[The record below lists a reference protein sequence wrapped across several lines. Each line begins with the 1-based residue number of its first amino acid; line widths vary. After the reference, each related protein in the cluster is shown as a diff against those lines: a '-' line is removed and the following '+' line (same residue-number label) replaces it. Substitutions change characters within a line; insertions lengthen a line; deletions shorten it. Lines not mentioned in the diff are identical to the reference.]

1 MINKI
6 NHNILILT
14 FVGLCTLKAITDKKK
29 IKNFYSVLQVEKK
42 DTVLVNTLN
51 RFNVFRKN
59 RIYIITNLIEL
70 KKNST
75 LIINEGCI
83 IKFVKNSG
91 IIIRSG
97 SNFKMNS
104 TKKKPIILTTFND
117 NYKNLNNIWKLDMHI
132 SNSLNLNFIQ
142 IKGGIVNFYFEEYGK
157 KNLFSFLSKKKEF
170 DSEIEL
176 YLTNCLIENSHF
188 LLKNENSNDKKI
200 NFNFVETRI
209 IFSEFLLNN
218 YKVSFTNA
226 IKNQKDYCLE
236 LYFSNCYLKSSKF
249 KSDKII
255 LENTLNILSTFL
267 SNDIIINNTISQNII
282 IPIISNVMLDNVK
295 LINPELDKN
304 ILMLESRKVKTNNIY
319 MKSKG
324 ITFDETLNI
333 DYLEINLGDEIQ
345 ITGHS
350 EYNKIKVLQR
360 SGEDTIIFVGNSNIK
375 PKIIINSIEGD
386 NIDLKYL
393 SLKFI
398 NLNIEINTKLDL
410 NKIELE
416 NSTILISENCFFK
429 TVIFKTLYQNNSLI
443 FKKKIVS
450 GKFFI
455 YIDTKN
461 PSYNRKNP
469 YYPMIDLNL
478 WPLISSKE
486 SAFFSTSL
494 NIFLGDFYK
503 YKIWSKNGEFD
514 FDECNV
520 FFWGKMF
527 VDGEDRITN
536 IPKKCFLFPYGDQK
550 MINYLE
556 YI

>member
-1 MINKI
+1 MNNKI
-6 NHNILILT
+6 KPYILT
-14 FVGLCTLKAITDKKK
+14 FVGLCILKSIKDRKE
-29 IKNFYSVLQVEKK
+29 IKNFYSVLQFEKK
-42 DTVLVNTLN
+42 NTILVNNLN
-51 RFNVFRKN
+51 RFNIFRKN
-59 RIYIITNLIEL
+59 KIYLITKLVEL
-70 KKNST
+70 TEKST

-83 IKFVKNSG
+83 IKFLKNSG

-97 SNFKMNS
+97 SKFKMNS
-104 TKKKPIILTTFND
+104 TEKNPIIFTTFND
-117 NYKNLNNIWKLDMHI
+117 NYKNLNNNWNLNIYVSKT
-132 SNSLNLNFIQ
+132 LNLNFIQ
-142 IKGGIVNFYFEEYGK
+142 FNGGKVNFYFEEYGK
-157 KNLFSFLSKKKEF
+157 KSLFPFLSKKKKEIET
-170 DSEIEL
+170 EIEL
-176 YLTNCLIENSHF
+176 YLNNCLIENSHF
-188 LLKNENSNDKKI
+188 LLKTENSNDKKI
-200 NFNFVETRI
+200 NFNFVKTRI
-209 IFSEFLLNN
+209 IFSVFSLNK

-226 IKNQKDYCLE
+226 IKIKKDYCLE
-236 LYFSNCYLKSSKF
+236 LYFSNCYLKSSNF

-255 LENTLNILSTFL
+255 LENTLNILCTFL
-267 SNDIIINNTISQNII
+267 SNDIVINNTISQNII
-282 IPIISNVMLDNVK
+282 IPIISEVILDNVK
-295 LINPELDKN
+295 LINPQLDKN

-324 ITFDETLNI
+324 VIVDENLNI
-333 DYLEINLGDEIQ
+333 DYLEINAGDKIQ

-350 EYNKIKVLQR
+350 KYNKIKVIKR
-360 SGEDTIIFVGNSNIK
+360 SEEDTIIFVGNSNIK
-375 PKIIINSIEGD
+375 PKIIIKFIEGD
-386 NIDLKYL
+386 NVDLKYL

-416 NSTILISENCFFK
+416 NSTILLSESAFFK

-443 FKKKIVS
+443 FKKKLVT

-461 PSYNRKNP
+461 PSYNKKNT

-486 SAFFSTSL
+486 STFFSNSL

-503 YKIWSKNGEFD
+503 YKIWEKNGEFD
-514 FDECNV
+514 FDECNI

-556 YI
+556 YL